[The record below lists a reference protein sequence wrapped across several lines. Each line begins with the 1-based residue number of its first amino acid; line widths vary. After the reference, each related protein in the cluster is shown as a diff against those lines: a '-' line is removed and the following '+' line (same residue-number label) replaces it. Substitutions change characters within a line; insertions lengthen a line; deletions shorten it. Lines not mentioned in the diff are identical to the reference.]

1 MKPKIVQFENGK
13 YAVRTLNFLGYK
25 RYRDLQDPENTR
37 TKNSE
42 YFCDCVGTL
51 DEAENCYGYYIEK
64 VIK

>member
-1 MKPKIVQFENGK
+1 MAKKEKLIAKLTFEIELKHKLYMLLWLVWGLLP
-13 YAVRTLNFLGYK
+13 RLFLW
-25 RYRDLQDPENTR
+25 Q
-37 TKNSE
+37 